1 MSENNRPED
10 SGLPPFPYEDGEAVP
25 LEDAG
30 SNDRV
35 PSAQPHD
42 FSHVAAQEDRS
53 VPSIGD
59 AVDRFAQASDSQAEA
74 IKSLSES
81 VGALSESF
89 TSQQA
94 EPSISTPAPDIDSP
108 QQLTDAAPQIDLSKV
123 TAGLDRIFAAITAG
137 ARPEDRSSVEAT
149 KSADPRMYGGRA
161 GPQVDPVEKEKAASG
176 PARESIPSATQPSSA
191 ASSAGGE
198 SYTSPNVVPGKDSGG
213 DVVDAKLRRGEFVMR
228 PEAVK
233 SHGVDFMEKINAGE
247 KPPAG
252 HQEKHAWGGIVG
264 MARSAMN
271 ATNRFVATNQGSYAT
286 YQATSVLNSGG
297 ILGKAAS
304 GAISGAVSGAA
315 AGASTGNPALMAIG
329 AAAGLVVSGFKAI
342 GGAAKEASKQLE
354 MYDAHIAEAN
364 AEAEHR
370 QVHGDIR
377 RSEIVGKDVAQYTE
391 TTSKLSEHGQNFEA
405 IIMKAGLF
413 VVNPLLSLLESIISF
428 ISDLP
433 NAPAKMIAA
442 IVSAIEASLSG
453 WTPMLDELVKTL
465 TLGANSLAQMTAN
478 TAPKDAGVDVDAFM
492 NRFLVGNGM
501 GHDDQAHGF
510 KAIKY
515 PVMRQHAALPFNP
528 HPGF

>member
-123 TAGLDRIFAAITAG
+123 TASLDRIFTAITAG
-137 ARPEDRSSVEAT
+137 AGPSDRA
-149 KSADPRMYGGRA
+149 SADP
-161 GPQVDPVEKEKAASG
+161 VKEAATRQYDIGKSNGQENSG
-176 PARESIPSATQPSSA
+176 PSAIPKAQSADLT
-191 ASSAGGE
+191 GE
-198 SYTSPNVVPGKDSGG
+198 GKPYASPNLVPGKDSGG

-264 MARSAMN
+264 MARGAMN
-271 ATNRFVATNQGSYAT
+271 ATNKFVATNQGSYAT

-297 ILGKAAS
+297 ILGKSAA

-315 AGASTGNPALMAIG
+315 TGNPAMMAIG
-329 AAAGLVVSGFKAI
+329 AASGAVVSAFKAV
-342 GGAAKEASKQLE
+342 GDSAKAAANQLQ
-354 MYDAHIAEAN
+354 MYDANIAEAN
-364 AEAEHR
+364 ALAEHR
-370 QVHGDIR
+370 QVHGDIKR
-377 RSEIVGKDVAQYTE
+377 AEIVGKDVSQYTE
-391 TTSKLSEHGQNFEA
+391 TTSKISQHGQNLEA
-405 IIMKAGLF
+405 ITLKAGLA
-413 VVNPLLSLLESIISF
+413 VLNPILELLEPILAFLTDFLKVSITEIMAALAAVVPWLDGVSTVLDP
-428 ISDLP
+428 I
-433 NAPAKMIAA
+433 AKALA
-442 IVSAIEASLSG
+442 DGAASLRQVAING
-453 WTPMLDELVKTL
+453 QPDVK
-465 TLGANSLAQMTAN
+465 GM
-478 TAPKDAGVDVDAFM
+478 DVDHFM
-492 NRFLVGNGM
+492 DRFLK
-501 GHDDQAHGF
+501 GHGVKDEEHE
-510 KAIKY
+510 KP
-515 PVMRQHAALPFNP
+515 PVQQRPPRQRRVVAVAGGGLMFAD
-528 HPGF
+528 